1 MICYVGF
8 LLNFASFKYYFHL
21 VFDFFLFSYLPSSD
35 NSKYIAA
42 SGFQS
47 GWIANCDYKLTQSLS
62 SSIFSGG
69 MVMNM
74 LFPITMIGTVF
85 GKK

>member
-1 MICYVGF
+1 MWGF
-8 LLNFASFKYYFHL
+8 CSILHHSSIIYSWSLIF
-21 VFDFFLFSYLPSSD
+21 FSYLPSSGK
-35 NSKYIAA
+35 SKYIAA

-47 GWIANCDYKLTQSLS
+47 GWIANCDYKLIQSLS
-62 SSIFSGG
+62 SSIFFGG